1 MYLTIRHDTSYR
13 YEATVH
19 YSIQQLRLTPAS
31 GASQV
36 VRRWSIDAPG
46 KLDATFDAYGNVL
59 HTLVINKP
67 HDEIRLLVSGEV
79 DTLPLVDGHLPD
91 AVGPIPL
98 EHFTCSTRLT
108 EANPAIRELAGSV
121 PSLTTPASLIALSE
135 QILQRVQYTA
145 GVTEVT
151 STAAQ
156 ALELGNGVCQDH
168 AHLMLACCRARNIP
182 ARYVSGYI
190 EPGRDGGAAGSPSA
204 DSQGASHA
212 WVDVWLDGQ
221 GWISV
226 DVTHAAFASEIYC
239 RLAVARDYEAAA
251 PVRGRRIG
259 GREEQLEVS
268 VTVSA
273 QLSQ

>member
-1 MYLTIRHDTSYR
+1 MYLTIRHDTAYR

-46 KLDATFDAYGNVL
+46 KLDATLDAYGNVL

-67 HDEIRLLVSGEV
+67 HNEIRLHVAGEV
-79 DTLPLVDGHLPD
+79 DTIALIDGHLPD
-91 AVGPIPL
+91 SVGPIPL
-98 EHFTCSTRLT
+98 EHFTCATRLT
-108 EANPAIRELAGSV
+108 EADAAVRELAESV
-121 PSLTTPASLIALSE
+121 PVLTTSSGLIELSE
-135 QILQRVQYTA
+135 QIMQRVKYRS
-145 GVTEVT
+145 GITEVT

-156 ALELGNGVCQDH
+156 ALALGNGVCQDH
-168 AHLMLACCRARNIP
+168 AHLMLACCRARGIP

-190 EPGRDGGAAGSPSA
+190 EPGDVPHA
-204 DSQGASHA
+204 ASHA
-212 WVDVWLDGQ
+212 WVDVWLDGR
-221 GWISV
+221 GWISI
-226 DVTHAAFASEIYC
+226 DVTHAAFASESYC

-259 GREEQLEVS
+259 GLEEELKVS

-273 QLSQ
+273 QQSQ

>member
-13 YEATVH
+13 YETTVH

-36 VRRWSIDAPG
+36 VRRWSIEAPG

-59 HTLVINKP
+59 HTLVLNKP
-67 HDEIRLLVSGEV
+67 HSEIRLRVSGEI
-79 DTLPLVDGHLPD
+79 DTFPLIDGLLPD
-91 AVGPIPL
+91 GPGPVPL
-98 EHFTCSTRLT
+98 EHFTCSTPLT
-108 EANPAIRELAGSV
+108 DADTAVCELARSV
-121 PSLTTPASLIALSE
+121 PALTSPASLIALSE
-135 QILQRVQYTA
+135 RIIERVEFQS

-151 STAAQ
+151 STAAE
-156 ALELGNGVCQDH
+156 ALALGKGVCQDH
-168 AHLMLACCRARNIP
+168 AHLMLACCRARGVP

-190 EPGRDGGAAGSPSA
+190 EPGDVPH
-204 DSQGASHA
+204 GASHA
-212 WVDVWLDGQ
+212 WVDVWLEGL
-221 GWISV
+221 GWTSV
-226 DVTHAAFASEIYC
+226 DVTHATFASEIYC

-259 GREEQLEVS
+259 GREEKLNVS

-273 QLSQ
+273 QIPQ

>member
-67 HDEIRLLVSGEV
+67 HQEIRLQVSGEV
-79 DTLPLVDGHLPD
+79 DTIPLIDGHLRD
-91 AVGPIPL
+91 GVGPIPL
-98 EHFTCSTRLT
+98 EHFTCATRLT
-108 EANPAIRELAGSV
+108 EADAAIRELAASV
-121 PSLTTPASLIALSE
+121 PALASSANLIELSE
-135 QILQRVQYTA
+135 QIVQRVKYNP

-156 ALELGNGVCQDH
+156 ALALGNGVCQDH
-168 AHLMLACCRARNIP
+168 AHLMLACCRARGIP

-190 EPGRDGGAAGSPSA
+190 EPGEGHGESSPA
-204 DSQGASHA
+204 DDSHGASHA
-212 WVDVWLDGQ
+212 WVDVWLEGK
-221 GWISV
+221 GWISI

-259 GREEQLEVS
+259 GLEEQLHVS

>member
-36 VRRWSIDAPG
+36 VRRWNIEAPG

-59 HTLVINKP
+59 HTLVLNKP
-67 HDEIRLLVSGEV
+67 HSEIRLRVSGEI
-79 DTLPLVDGHLPD
+79 DTFPLVDGRLPD
-91 AVGPIPL
+91 GPGPVPL
-98 EHFTCSTRLT
+98 EHFTCSTPLT
-108 EANPAIRELAGSV
+108 DPDAAVCELARSV
-121 PSLTTPASLIALSE
+121 PSLASPASLIALSE
-135 QILQRVQYTA
+135 RIIERVEFQS

-151 STAAQ
+151 STAAE
-156 ALELGNGVCQDH
+156 ALALGKGVCQDH
-168 AHLMLACCRARNIP
+168 AHLMLACCRARGVP

-190 EPGRDGGAAGSPSA
+190 EPGDVPH
-204 DSQGASHA
+204 GASHA
-212 WVDVWLDGQ
+212 WVDVWLEGQ
-221 GWISV
+221 GWTSV
-226 DVTHAAFASEIYC
+226 DVTHASFASEIYC

-259 GREEQLEVS
+259 GREEKLNVS

-273 QLSQ
+273 QTSQ

>member
-46 KLDATFDAYGNVL
+46 KLDAAIDAYGNVL

-67 HDEIRLLVSGEV
+67 HSEIRLQVAGEV
-79 DTLPLVDGHLPD
+79 ETIPLIDGHLRD
-91 AVGPIPL
+91 GVGPIPL
-98 EHFTCSTRLT
+98 EHFTCATRLT
-108 EANPAIRELAGSV
+108 EADAAIRELAGSV
-121 PSLTTPASLIALSE
+121 PTLASPGNLIQLSE
-135 QILQRVQYTA
+135 QILQRVKYNP

-156 ALELGNGVCQDH
+156 ALALGNGVCQDH
-168 AHLMLACCRARNIP
+168 THLMLACCRARGIP

-190 EPGRDGGAAGSPSA
+190 EPGEGHSAGSAAEESN
-204 DSQGASHA
+204 GASHA
-212 WVDVWLDGQ
+212 WVDVWLEGK

-259 GREEQLEVS
+259 GLEERLKVS

>member
-13 YEATVH
+13 YEETVH

-36 VRRWSIDAPG
+36 VRRWSIEAPG
-46 KLDATFDAYGNVL
+46 KLDAAFDAYGNVL
-59 HTLVINKP
+59 HTLVLNKP
-67 HDEIRLLVSGEV
+67 HSEIRLRVSGEI
-79 DTLPLVDGHLPD
+79 DTFPLIDGLLSD
-91 AVGPIPL
+91 GPGPVPL
-98 EHFTCSTRLT
+98 EHFTCSTPLT
-108 EANPAIRELAGSV
+108 DADAAVCELARSV
-121 PSLTTPASLIALSE
+121 PALTSPASLIALSE
-135 QILQRVQYTA
+135 RIIERVEFQS

-156 ALELGNGVCQDH
+156 ALALGKGVCQDH
-168 AHLMLACCRARNIP
+168 AHLMLACCRARGVP

-190 EPGRDGGAAGSPSA
+190 EPGDVPH
-204 DSQGASHA
+204 GASHA
-212 WVDVWLDGQ
+212 WVDVWLEGV
-221 GWISV
+221 GWTSV

-259 GREEQLEVS
+259 GREEKLNVS

-273 QLSQ
+273 QTPQ

>member
-1 MYLTIRHDTSYR
+1 MYLTIRHETSYR

-46 KLDATFDAYGNVL
+46 KLDATFDAYGNAL

-67 HDEIRLLVSGEV
+67 HSEIRLHVAGEV
-79 DTLPLVDGHLPD
+79 DTIALRDGRLPD
-91 AVGPIPL
+91 DAGPIPL
-98 EHFTCSTRLT
+98 EHFTCATRLT
-108 EANPAIRELAGSV
+108 EADAAIRELAGSV
-121 PSLTTPASLIALSE
+121 PSLGSASGLIALSE
-135 QILQRVQYTA
+135 RIVEQVRYSP

-156 ALELGNGVCQDH
+156 ALALGNGVCQDH
-168 AHLMLACCRARNIP
+168 AHLMLACCRTRGVP

-190 EPGRDGGAAGSPSA
+190 EPGDVEHA
-204 DSQGASHA
+204 ASHA
-212 WVDVWLDGQ
+212 WVDVWLAGT

-226 DVTHAAFASEIYC
+226 DVTHAAFASEMYC
-239 RLAVARDYEAAA
+239 RLAAARDYEAAS

-259 GREEQLEVS
+259 GLEETLDVS
-268 VTVSA
+268 VAVKA
-273 QLSQ
+273 QEQSPQ

>member
-31 GASQV
+31 GASQI

-46 KLDATFDAYGNVL
+46 KLDSTVDAYGNAL

-67 HDEIRLLVSGEV
+67 HSEIRLHVSGEV
-79 DTLPLVDGHLPD
+79 DTIALDDGRLRD
-91 AVGPIPL
+91 EAGPIPL
-98 EHFTCSTRLT
+98 EHFTCATRLT
-108 EANPAIRELAGSV
+108 EADPAIRELAGSV
-121 PSLTTPASLIALSE
+121 PDLASPGSLIALSE
-135 QILQRVQYTA
+135 RIVERVQYNP
-145 GVTEVT
+145 GITEVS

-156 ALELGNGVCQDH
+156 ALALGNGVCQDH
-168 AHLMLACCRARNIP
+168 AHLMLACCRARGVP

-190 EPGRDGGAAGSPSA
+190 EPGDVPHA
-204 DSQGASHA
+204 ASHA
-212 WVDVWLDGQ
+212 WVDVWLDGT
-221 GWISV
+221 GWVSV

-259 GREEQLEVS
+259 GREEKMDVA
-268 VTVSA
+268 VMVSA
-273 QLSQ
+273 QVSQ

>member
-59 HTLVINKP
+59 N
-67 HDEIRLLVSGEV
+67 
-79 DTLPLVDGHLPD
+79 DGRLPD

-108 EANPAIRELAGSV
+108 EADAAIRELAGSV
-121 PSLTTPASLIALSE
+121 PSLASSSDLIALSE
-135 QILQRVQYTA
+135 QILQRVKYNP
-145 GVTEVT
+145 GITEVT

-156 ALELGNGVCQDH
+156 ALALGNGVCQDH
-168 AHLMLACCRARNIP
+168 AHLMLACCRVRGIP

-190 EPGRDGGAAGSPSA
+190 EPGDVEH
-204 DSQGASHA
+204 GASHA
-212 WVDVWLDGQ
+212 WVDVWLDGK

-259 GREEQLEVS
+259 GLEEQLKVS
-268 VTVSA
+268 VTVSG

>member
-31 GASQV
+31 GAAQV

-67 HDEIRLLVSGEV
+67 HSEIQLQVSGEV
-79 DTLPLVDGHLPD
+79 DTIPLVDGLLRD
-91 AVGPIPL
+91 AAGLIPL
-98 EHFTCSTRLT
+98 EHFTCATRLT
-108 EANPAIRELAGSV
+108 EADAAIRELAASV
-121 PSLTTPASLIALSE
+121 PSLASSANLIELSE
-135 QILQRVQYTA
+135 QIVQRVQYNP
-145 GVTEVT
+145 GITEVT

-156 ALELGNGVCQDH
+156 ALALGNGVCQDH
-168 AHLMLACCRARNIP
+168 AHLMLACCRARGIP
-182 ARYVSGYI
+182 ARYVSGYM
-190 EPGRDGGAAGSPSA
+190 EPGDDGSA
-204 DSQGASHA
+204 TEASSGASHA
-212 WVDVWLDGQ
+212 WVDVWLDGK
-221 GWISV
+221 GWISI

-259 GREEQLEVS
+259 GLEEHLKVS

-273 QLSQ
+273 QMSQ

>member
-1 MYLTIRHDTSYR
+1 MVLTIRHDTSYR

-31 GASQV
+31 GAAQV

-67 HDEIRLLVSGEV
+67 HDEIRVQVSGEV
-79 DTLPLVDGHLPD
+79 DTIALVDGLLRD
-91 AVGPIPL
+91 AAGPIPL

-108 EANPAIRELAGSV
+108 EADPAIRELAESV
-121 PSLTTPASLIALSE
+121 PSLASPAGLIALSE
-135 QILQRVQYTA
+135 HIMQRVKYNP

-156 ALELGNGVCQDH
+156 ALALGNGVCQDH
-168 AHLMLACCRARNIP
+168 AHLMLACCRARGIP

-190 EPGRDGGAAGSPSA
+190 EPGDVSA
-204 DSQGASHA
+204 MEVSSIAPHGASHA
-212 WVDVWLDGQ
+212 WVDVWLDGK
-221 GWISV
+221 GWISI

-259 GREEQLEVS
+259 GLEEQLKVS

-273 QLSQ
+273 QLPQ

>member
-1 MYLTIRHDTSYR
+1 MYLTIRHDTAYR

-67 HDEIRLLVSGEV
+67 HSEIRLHVAGEV
-79 DTLPLVDGHLPD
+79 DTIPLIDGHLPD
-91 AVGPIPL
+91 SVGPIPL
-98 EHFTCSTRLT
+98 EHFTCATRLT
-108 EANPAIRELAGSV
+108 EADAAVRELAESV
-121 PSLTTPASLIALSE
+121 PVLTTSSGLIELSE
-135 QILQRVQYTA
+135 QIMQRVKYRS

-156 ALELGNGVCQDH
+156 ALALGNGVCQDH
-168 AHLMLACCRARNIP
+168 AHLMLACCRVRGIP

-190 EPGRDGGAAGSPSA
+190 EPGDVPHA
-204 DSQGASHA
+204 ASHA
-212 WVDVWLDGQ
+212 WVDVWLDGR
-221 GWISV
+221 GWISI
-226 DVTHAAFASEIYC
+226 DVTHAAFASESYC

-259 GREEQLEVS
+259 GLEEELKVS

-273 QLSQ
+273 QQSQ

>member
-46 KLDATFDAYGNVL
+46 KLDATVDAYGNAL

-67 HDEIRLLVSGEV
+67 HSEIRVLVSGEV
-79 DTLPLVDGHLPD
+79 ETIALIDGRLRD
-91 AVGPIPL
+91 EAGPIPL
-98 EHFTCSTRLT
+98 EHFTCATRLT
-108 EANPAIRELAGSV
+108 EADAAIRELAGSV
-121 PSLTTPASLIALSE
+121 SSLASGASLIALSE
-135 QILQRVQYTA
+135 RIVERVKYHP
-145 GVTEVT
+145 GITEVT

-156 ALELGNGVCQDH
+156 ALALGNGVCQDH
-168 AHLMLACCRARNIP
+168 AHLMLACCRARGVP

-190 EPGRDGGAAGSPSA
+190 EPGDVPHA
-204 DSQGASHA
+204 ASHA
-212 WVDVWLDGQ
+212 WVDVWLDGT

-239 RLAVARDYEAAA
+239 RLATARDYEAAA

-259 GREEQLEVS
+259 GREEHLDVRVS
-268 VTVSA
+268 VSA
-273 QLSQ
+273 QMPQ

>member
-46 KLDATFDAYGNVL
+46 KLDATVDAYGNIL

-67 HDEIRLLVSGEV
+67 HKEIHLHVSGEV
-79 DTLPLVDGHLPD
+79 SPIPLVDGLLRDPP
-91 AVGPIPL
+91 GPIPL
-98 EHFTCSTRLT
+98 EHFTCATPLT
-108 EANPAIRELAGSV
+108 EADAGIRELAESV
-121 PSLTTPASLIALSE
+121 PSLASPASLIALSE
-135 QILQRVQYTA
+135 RIVQRVGYHP
-145 GVTEVT
+145 GVTQVT

-156 ALELGNGVCQDH
+156 ALALGNGVCQDH
-168 AHLMLACCRARNIP
+168 AHLMLACCRARGIP

-190 EPGRDGGAAGSPSA
+190 EPGDVPH
-204 DSQGASHA
+204 GASHA
-212 WVDVWLDGQ
+212 WVDVWLDGR
-221 GWISV
+221 GWISI

-259 GREEQLEVS
+259 GLEEELKVS
-268 VTVSA
+268 VTVNA
-273 QLSQ
+273 QVPQ

>member
-31 GASQV
+31 GSAQV

-67 HDEIRLLVSGEV
+67 HSEIRLHVSGEV
-79 DTLPLVDGHLPD
+79 DTIPLVDGLLRD

-98 EHFTCSTRLT
+98 EHFTCATRLT
-108 EANPAIRELAGSV
+108 DADAAIRELAASV
-121 PSLTTPASLIALSE
+121 PTLESPASLIELSE
-135 QILQRVQYTA
+135 QIVQRVKYHS

-156 ALELGNGVCQDH
+156 ALALGNGVCQDH
-168 AHLMLACCRARNIP
+168 AHLMLACCRARGIP

-190 EPGRDGGAAGSPSA
+190 DSGEAAPHGASSA
-204 DSQGASHA
+204 AHHGASHA
-212 WVDVWLDGQ
+212 WVDVWLDGK
-221 GWISV
+221 GWISI

-259 GREEQLEVS
+259 GLEEQLKVA
-268 VTVSA
+268 VTVTA
-273 QLSQ
+273 QQTQ

>member
-31 GASQV
+31 GAAQV
-36 VRRWSIDAPG
+36 VRRWHIDAPG

-67 HDEIRLLVSGEV
+67 HNEIRLHVSGEV
-79 DTLPLVDGHLPD
+79 ETIALVDGLLRD

-98 EHFTCSTRLT
+98 EHFTCATRLT
-108 EANPAIRELAGSV
+108 EADAAIRELAQSV
-121 PSLTTPASLIALSE
+121 PTLASSAALIALSE
-135 QILQRVQYTA
+135 QIVQRVKYNS
-145 GVTEVT
+145 GITEVT

-168 AHLMLACCRARNIP
+168 AHLMLACCRARGIP

-190 EPGRDGGAAGSPSA
+190 EPGEVSPA
-204 DSQGASHA
+204 TALVETPHGASHA
-212 WVDVWLDGQ
+212 WVDVWLEGK
-221 GWISV
+221 GWVSI

-259 GREEQLEVS
+259 GLEEELKVS
-268 VTVSA
+268 VKVSA
-273 QLSQ
+273 QQAQ

>member
-67 HDEIRLLVSGEV
+67 HGEIRLHVAGEV
-79 DTLPLVDGHLPD
+79 DTIPLKDGHLPD

-108 EANPAIRELAGSV
+108 EADAAIRELAESV
-121 PSLTTPASLIALSE
+121 PSLASSSNLIALSE
-135 QILQRVQYTA
+135 QIVQRVKYNP
-145 GVTEVT
+145 GITEVT

-156 ALELGNGVCQDH
+156 ALALGNGVCQDH
-168 AHLMLACCRARNIP
+168 AHLMLACCRARGIP

-190 EPGRDGGAAGSPSA
+190 EPGDVEH
-204 DSQGASHA
+204 GASHA
-212 WVDVWLDGQ
+212 WVDVWLDGK
-221 GWISV
+221 GWISI

-259 GREEQLEVS
+259 GLEEQLKVS
-268 VTVSA
+268 VTVST